1 SVRQSEARARG
12 IVETA
17 LDGIITIDHEGRIL
31 EFNRA
36 AERTF
41 GYRRADVLGRRMAEL
56 VIPPR
61 FRRQH
66 RQGLARYLT
75 TGEGPVL
82 SGRIEMPAL
91 RADGTEFPAELSI
104 IAIHRD
110 GLPIFTAHLRD
121 ITESTRLERRR
132 AARLAITQV
141 LAEARTIG
149 DAVPRILQ
157 AICEGSR
164 WDVGVVWQP
173 DRQAGVL

>member
-75 TGEGPVL
+75 TGEGPAL
-82 SGRIEMPAL
+82 AGRIEMPDL
-91 RADGTEFPAELSI
+91 RPGGTEVPAELSI

-110 GLPIFTAHLRD
+110 GPSRFAHPLRP
-121 ITESTRLERRR
+121 T
-132 AARLAITQV
+132 
-141 LAEARTIG
+141 
-149 DAVPRILQ
+149 
-157 AICEGSR
+157 
-164 WDVGVVWQP
+164 
-173 DRQAGVL
+173 

>member
-1 SVRQSEARARG
+1 
-12 IVETA
+12 
-17 LDGIITIDHEGRIL
+17 
-31 EFNRA
+31 
-36 AERTF
+36 
-41 GYRRADVLGRRMAEL
+41 
-56 VIPPR
+56 

-110 GLPIFTAHLRD
+110 GPPIFTAHLRD

-173 DRQAGVL
+173 DRQAGVLRCLDLWNRPDLQVAEFEAATRQSTFAPGAGIPGRTWTSRQPVW